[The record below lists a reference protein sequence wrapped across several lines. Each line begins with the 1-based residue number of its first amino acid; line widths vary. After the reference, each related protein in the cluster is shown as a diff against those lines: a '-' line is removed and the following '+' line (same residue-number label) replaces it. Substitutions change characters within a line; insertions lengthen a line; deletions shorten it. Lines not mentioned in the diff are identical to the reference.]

1 MKRMAQYTFEENRV
15 DAANLA
21 RMLEVLYHL
30 PKPTISRISGH
41 AYAGGMGLVSA
52 CDIAVASEETQFCLS
67 EVKLGLIPA
76 TIGPYVVNAMG
87 ARSARRYMLSAER
100 FSAADAHRLGLIH
113 EVVDAQDLDE
123 MVMTFVH
130 YFKQGGSC
138 AHRETKS
145 LIELI
150 DQSDFDQALIE
161 ETAARIARVRASDE
175 GKEGIRSFLEKR
187 KPKWMVE
194 DKN

>member
-15 DAANLA
+15 DASNLA

-175 GKEGIRSFLEKR
+175 GKEGIKSFLEKR

>member
-175 GKEGIRSFLEKR
+175 GKEGIKSFLEKR

>member
-1 MKRMAQYTFEENRV
+1 
-15 DAANLA
+15 
-21 RMLEVLYHL
+21 
-30 PKPTISRISGH
+30 
-41 AYAGGMGLVSA
+41 MGLVSA

-130 YFKQGGSC
+130 YFKQGGAC

>member
-1 MKRMAQYTFEENRV
+1 MAQYTFEENRV
-15 DAANLA
+15 DASNLA

-130 YFKQGGSC
+130 YFKQGGAC

-175 GKEGIRSFLEKR
+175 GKEGIKSFLEKR

>member
-1 MKRMAQYTFEENRV
+1 
-15 DAANLA
+15 
-21 RMLEVLYHL
+21 
-30 PKPTISRISGH
+30 
-41 AYAGGMGLVSA
+41 
-52 CDIAVASEETQFCLS
+52 
-67 EVKLGLIPA
+67 
-76 TIGPYVVNAMG
+76 
-87 ARSARRYMLSAER
+87 MLSAER

-194 DKN
+194 DKS

>member
-1 MKRMAQYTFEENRV
+1 
-15 DAANLA
+15 
-21 RMLEVLYHL
+21 MLEVLYHL

-123 MVMTFVH
+123 TVMTFVH

-150 DQSDFDQALIE
+150 DQSDFDQALID